1 MRIFLYNQVVDAPL
15 KKHNEHKKHPF
26 MHDSVIPQ
34 PLFPD
39 LVRLVHL
46 VRTFLQMQQQ
56 PGDF

>member
-1 MRIFLYNQVVDAPL
+1 VRIFLYNQVVDAPL

-26 MHDSVIPQ
+26 MHDSVISQ

-39 LVRLVHL
+39 LVRLV
-46 VRTFLQMQQQ
+46 RTFLQVQQQ